1 MAQRSGSSAMK
12 RPTNF
17 SAAAIARRIGFPKR
31 CSVVRAET
39 RVRSAVALALVLSCA
54 ALDGQTGKGDGEW
67 RAYGRDPGGSR
78 FSPLAQIT
86 RDNVGGLAEAWVYR
100 HGEPVPE
107 AGREG
112 PAFESTPLV
121 IDGFLY
127 FTSPSGRVIAL
138 DAETGA
144 ERWTFDPKLARPA
157 GSGRHRG
164 VAYWERGRDRRI
176 FVGTLDGRLIAL
188 DALTGKLKEAFGDN
202 GQIRLDPGLSLRS
215 PPAIFKD
222 LVITGAAAPEFPGT
236 GPAGD
241 VRAFDA
247 RNGRLVWTFH
257 TVPRESEPGHDTWD
271 GDSWRDRTGANVWS
285 MMAVDAARGLVF
297 LPIGSASYD
306 FYGGDR
312 KGQNLYANCVVALE
326 AATGRVRWHFQT
338 VHHDL
343 WDYDVPA
350 QPVLVTVRHDGRR
363 VDAVAQVSKTGFIY
377 LLDRETGRPLFPI
390 EERPVPA
397 SQVPGEAAWPTQP
410 FPVKPLPLART
421 APLTRDQLSAVTP
434 EARRYCEAL
443 FDRVVSGGI
452 FTPHGEALTL
462 VFPGNLGGAT
472 WSGAAFDP
480 SSGYLFVNV
489 NELGAVG
496 EMRKSAGPIAYRRGS
511 DLPRGEYAR
520 FWDEHRWP
528 CQAPPWGTLNAVNLH
543 DGSIAWRVPLGIV
556 GALAAKGLSNTGTP
570 NLGGAIVT
578 ASGLVFIAG
587 TNDSRMRAF
596 DARTGATLWD
606 VELPA
611 SGHATP
617 ITYLGPRSGRQFVA
631 IAAGGGGYLSPTYSD
646 ALVAFSLPRSAP
658 ANPAATR

>member
-1 MAQRSGSSAMK
+1 MK
-12 RPTNF
+12 RPASF
-17 SAAAIARRIGFPKR
+17 SAAAIARRTSFPKR
-31 CSVVRAET
+31 RSVVRAEN
-39 RVRSAVALALVLSCA
+39 RIRSAVAFALVLSCA
-54 ALDGQTGKGDGEW
+54 ALDGQAGRADGEW
-67 RAYGRDPGGSR
+67 GAYGRDPGGSR

-86 RDNVGGLAEAWVYR
+86 RDNVGTLAEAWVYR
-100 HGEPVPE
+100 HGEPMPE

-121 IDGFLY
+121 IGGVLY
-127 FTSPSGRVIAL
+127 FTSPGGRVIAL
-138 DAETGA
+138 DPETGA
-144 ERWTFDPKLARPA
+144 ERWTYDPKLARPA
-157 GSGRHRG
+157 ASGRHRG
-164 VAYWERGRDRRI
+164 VAYWERGADRRI
-176 FVGTLDGRLIAL
+176 FAGTLDGRLVAL
-188 DALTGKLKEAFGDN
+188 DALTGKRKEGFGDN
-202 GQIRLDPGLSLRS
+202 GQVWLDPALSLRS

-222 LVITGAAAPEFPGT
+222 LVITGAAAPEFPGM

-247 RNGRLVWTFH
+247 RTGRLVWTFH
-257 TVPRESEPGHDTWD
+257 TVPRANEPGHDTWD
-271 GDSWRDRTGANVWS
+271 GDSWRERTGANVWS

-350 QPVLVTVRHDGRR
+350 QPVLVTVRHDGRT
-363 VDAVAQVSKTGFIY
+363 VDAVAQVSKTGFVY
-377 LLDRETGRPLFPI
+377 VLDRDTGRPLFPI

-397 SQVPGEAAWPTQP
+397 SKVPGEAAWPTQP

-434 EARRYCEAL
+434 ESRRYCEAL

-496 EMRKSAGPIAYRRGS
+496 EMRKAAGPIAYRRGS

-520 FWDEHRWP
+520 FWDDRRWP

-543 DGSIAWRVPLGIV
+543 DGSIAWRVPLGSV
-556 GALAAKGLSNTGTP
+556 TELAAKGQSDTGTP

-606 VELPA
+606 VRLPA